1 MVIIM
6 RNFVKKFYDKFTS
19 YKTFEEVT
27 LNGIT
32 YRVVEK
38 KNSLSPK
45 KTERA
50 LVFKKPESNDMF
62 FHSKIY
68 TDSKKVFQPHGVEFQ
83 RFFDCW
89 GKYFQVENALVLGCA
104 GCTIPR
110 FLAFRFPE
118 CKILGVEYEE
128 KFVELAKKYFLIDE
142 IKNNFTLIHGDA
154 FAFMEEYDFEEKQD
168 VVLVDV
174 FSENQCP
181 EEVFSKEF
189 IKNLFDKTSANA
201 LVVFN
206 LLGKSADEIL
216 SFSKSI
222 NEKFNPKHVISKG
235 RKTYLLLIKTE
246 DDEKAKAFINA
257 I

>member
-1 MVIIM
+1 MIKL
-6 RNFVKKFYDKFTS
+6 VKKFYNKFTS

-27 LNGIT
+27 LNDIT

-38 KNSLSPK
+38 RNSLSPK
-45 KTERA
+45 NTERA
-50 LVFKKPESNDMF
+50 LVFKKPESSEMF

-68 TDSKKVFQPHGVEFQ
+68 TDSKKVFQPQGMELQ

-89 GKYFQVENALVLGCA
+89 GKHFQVENALVLGCA

-110 FLAFRFPE
+110 FLAFRFLN

-154 FAFMEEYDFEEKQD
+154 FAFVEEYEFEEKQD
-168 VVLVDV
+168 IVLVDV

-189 IKNLFDKTSANA
+189 IKNLFDKTSENA
-201 LVVFN
+201 LIVFN
-206 LLGKSADEIL
+206 LLGKGADEIL

-222 NEKFNPKHVISKG
+222 NEDFNKKHVIASG
-235 RKTYLLLIKTE
+235 RKAYLLLIKAE
-246 DDEKAKAFINA
+246 DDEKTNAFISS

>member
-1 MVIIM
+1 MKKL
-6 RNFVKKFYDKFTS
+6 VKKIYDKFTS
-19 YKTFEEVT
+19 YKTFEEVA

-50 LVFKKPESNDMF
+50 LVFKKPDGNKMF

-68 TDSKKVFQPHGVEFQ
+68 THSKKIFQPHGVDFQ
-83 RFFDCW
+83 NFFDCW

-110 FLAFRFPE
+110 FLAFRFPK
-118 CKILGVEYEE
+118 CKIIGIEYEE
-128 KFVELAKKYFLIDE
+128 KFIELAKKYFLIDE
-142 IKNNFTLIHGDA
+142 IKNNFTLLHGDA
-154 FAFMEEYDFEEKQD
+154 FAFMREYAFEEKQD
-168 VVLVDV
+168 IVFVDV

-189 IKNLFDKTSANA
+189 IKNLFDKTSKNA

-206 LLGKSADEIL
+206 LLGKSADEVL

-222 NEKFNPKHVISKG
+222 NENFNKNHVIASG
-235 RKTYLLLIKTE
+235 GKTYLLLIKTE
-246 DDEKAKAFINA
+246 DDEKANAFIGS